1 MIDRVRAEAP
11 DQVIISDMSSCIG
24 SKDITTH
31 GLMEEGGYDIVFGG
45 AHKNFGT
52 PGLTF
57 MFIRDEVMDKV
68 AFNRSK

>member
-1 MIDRVRAEAP
+1 
-11 DQVIISDMSSCIG
+11 
-24 SKDITTH
+24 
-31 GLMEEGGYDIVFGG
+31 MEKGGYDIVFGG

-68 AFNRSK
+68 AFNKKD